1 MLDKQIE
8 ELCDEY
14 VANQPLPNKKVIL
27 NAKNYMLENKKEKFN
42 FKKLF
47 SIQNI
52 SIFATCCVL
61 IVASVVS
68 INYFSNNEMVANQT
82 KFSIITN
89 QMIKENNIDN
99 FNNEIAPFLTNINST
114 KEYILK
120 KKVNT
125 LKANDAIAYYCK
137 GKIDNYDCS
146 LLIELQGYCLE
157 DYSNYKYLNMTN
169 NEYSITF
176 YSDNKQKIYFETDNY
191 QYNLLINQNINNL
204 NDIYLKIHESF
215 NKII

>member
-52 SIFATCCVL
+52 SIFATCCLLVVVS
-61 IVASVVS
+61 IVS
-68 INYFSNNEMVANQT
+68 INYLFDKEMISNQT
-82 KFSIITN
+82 KYSLIDN
-89 QMIKENNIDN
+89 QMININNINKLNDSIVPFLSSKHN
-99 FNNEIAPFLTNINST
+99 IKEYNLKNENNEI
-114 KEYILK
+114 
-120 KKVNT
+120 
-125 LKANDAIAYYCK
+125 IAYYCD
-137 GKIDNYDCS
+137 GKINDYDCS

-157 DYSNYKYLNMTN
+157 DYSNYKELNVISKK
-169 NEYSITF
+169 YSTTF
-176 YSDNKQKIYFETDNY
+176 YSDNKQKIYFENENY
-191 QYNLLINQNINNL
+191 QYNLLINQKINDFNE
-204 NDIYLKIHESF
+204 IYLKINESF
-215 NKII
+215 NKNL